1 MVIQKC
7 SKSAPSLTHAVVY
20 NAKTNLTMKGVHK
33 KIILSS
39 ILILSLVAGL
49 IWDNAFREIFF
60 GTLCALIL
68 WRILSLIEMFR
79 KIGKHQWFRYGKS
92 RFDYKTLL
100 LLLIFGGIYIFLS
113 LIDKTKDKD
122 LLFSVDIRLYFA
134 GVLFIYGILNS
145 YDYRLLLKI
154 RGINIRDSLTLKE
167 VTDSEI
173 KEIAWKENMIVIYIA
188 KESFEIP
195 HNDLAIDSLPDLKTK
210 LSIRFQ
216 EKMTPTI

>member
-1 MVIQKC
+1 LKC
-7 SKSAPSLTHAVVY
+7 L
-20 NAKTNLTMKGVHK
+20 
-33 KIILSS
+33 
-39 ILILSLVAGL
+39 
-49 IWDNAFREIFF
+49 E
-60 GTLCALIL
+60 
-68 WRILSLIEMFR
+68 

>member
-1 MVIQKC
+1 
-7 SKSAPSLTHAVVY
+7 
-20 NAKTNLTMKGVHK
+20 MKGVHK

-100 LLLIFGGIYIFLS
+100 LLLIFG
-113 LIDKTKDKD
+113 
-122 LLFSVDIRLYFA
+122 
-134 GVLFIYGILNS
+134 
-145 YDYRLLLKI
+145 
-154 RGINIRDSLTLKE
+154 E
-167 VTDSEI
+167 
-173 KEIAWKENMIVIYIA
+173 
-188 KESFEIP
+188 ESFEIP